1 MFWGAD
7 SFNQI
12 VGGWDVSSMI
22 DMSWMFYSTDSF
34 NQPLDTWDVSSV
46 TDMGGMFRGATSFD
60 QNLGGWYVTINS
72 TSIDRADV
80 PGVVGTISAQN
91 SYLDKQNPT
100 YAIEPGGD
108 SDRFT
113 IIDGNQLIMVL
124 AAADQTTYTVTIAA
138 TRGAVFEDGNNRR
151 TVEVSLVGDSRDST
165 LVAEAGLSGLIV
177 PVDHITD
184 DLVLAGASGIATYQ
198 TADRTY
204 AAVASGIGVQLLD
217 ITDPDNIVPAD
228 SVTHGGGLAFNDVN
242 TITVY
247 ESGGRTYAAVASYF
261 DDSIQLL
268 DITDP
273 DNTLSADHITDDDDL
288 ALSGTF
294 DIASYQ
300 AADRTY
306 AAVASGIGVQLLD
319 ITDPDNIVPAD
330 SVTHGGGLAFLGAN
344 AITVYK
350 SGDHTYAAVA
360 SFLYDGVQL
369 LDITDPD
376 NIVPADSVTHGGG
389 RTFDGPFDIATYQA
403 GDRTYA
409 AVASGIGV
417 QLLDITD
424 PDNIVPA
431 DSVTHGGG
439 LAFLGT
445 NAITV
450 YESGDRTYA
459 AVASGIGIQL
469 LDITNPDNIVPADD
483 ITDDDNFALGG
494 AHDIDI
500 YESGNRTYIAV
511 TAYDDGG
518 IQLLDITDPDNIVP
532 ADNITDD
539 DNLALDHIRDIST
552 YESGNRTYAAVTSGV
567 IGSVQLLDLTDPTN
581 IVPADHITDDDDL
594 ALDNTRD
601 ISIYKSGDRTYTAV
615 TSRYGVQLLDITE
628 PANIVPADHPTNIV
642 PADHITDDDDLALGG
657 AFGIAVYQI
666 GDRTYT
672 VVTSFFD
679 DGIQLLD
686 ITDPT
691 NIVPAD
697 HITDDD
703 DLALGGAF
711 GIAVYQIGDRTYT
724 VVTSFFDDGIQ
735 LLDITDPANIVPV
748 NLITYDDGDLALR
761 GVYTIAVYESND
773 QTYAAVA
780 SSGDDGVLLLNITD
794 PYGIVQVDSITD
806 DHGLVLNG
814 AEDIAIFKA
823 GDHTYAAVAS
833 SSDNGVQILQLAEN
847 PGGANNTLSADHPP
861 DS

>member
-1 MFWGAD
+1 MFWNSSFNGDISTWNTSSVTDMSWMFWGAD

-389 RTFDGPFDIATYQA
+389 
-403 GDRTYA
+403 
-409 AVASGIGV
+409 
-417 QLLDITD
+417 
-424 PDNIVPA
+424 
-431 DSVTHGGG
+431 

-628 PANIVPADHPTNIV
+628 PANIVPADH
-642 PADHITDDDDLALGG
+642 ITDDDDLALDSTRNILIHH
-657 AFGIAVYQI
+657 A
-666 GDRTYT
+666 DNRTYA
-672 VVTSFFD
+672 VVASSFD
-679 DGIQLLD
+679 NG
-686 ITDPT
+686 
-691 NIVPAD
+691 V
-697 HITDDD
+697 
-703 DLALGGAF
+703 
-711 GIAVYQIGDRTYT
+711 
-724 VVTSFFDDGIQ
+724 Q